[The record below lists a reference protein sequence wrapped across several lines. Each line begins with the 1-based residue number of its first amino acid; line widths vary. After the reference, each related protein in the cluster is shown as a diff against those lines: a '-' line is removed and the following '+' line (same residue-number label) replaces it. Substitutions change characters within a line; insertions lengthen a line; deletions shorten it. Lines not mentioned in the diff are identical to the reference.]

1 MITIVIIVLVL
12 VFTWLGYSVGRYDG
26 AWGERLK
33 LSGMLLKLTI
43 EGTPTEK
50 YQWLLVKVKLQKALE
65 KEWNK
70 E

>member
-1 MITIVIIVLVL
+1 MVTIVIIVLVS
-12 VFTWLGYSVGRYDG
+12 VFAWLGYSIGRYDG
-26 AWGERLK
+26 AWSERLK

-43 EGTPTEK
+43 DGTPTEK
-50 YQWLLVKVKLQKALE
+50 YQGLLVKVKLQKAIE